1 MRLKPQTLELEMAS
15 RAMEYRQL
23 ARKAGITETTLRA
36 ARNGEEIRN
45 ATAGKIAAALGV
57 RVDQIME
64 VR

>member
-1 MRLKPQTLELEMAS
+1 
-15 RAMEYRQL
+15 MEYRQL

-64 VR
+64 KR